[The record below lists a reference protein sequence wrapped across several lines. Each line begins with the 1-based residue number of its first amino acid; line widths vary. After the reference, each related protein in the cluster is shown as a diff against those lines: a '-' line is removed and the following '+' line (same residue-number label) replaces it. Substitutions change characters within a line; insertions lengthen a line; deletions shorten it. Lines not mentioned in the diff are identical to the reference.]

1 MQSLRQVSS
10 GPKRQGNYFI
20 VLHKTTGRE
29 REGTK
34 EEKALLIESR
44 HVGETQFSHREERLI
59 LVQGRRLVLQN
70 ILLKTTCETQTSILI
85 S

>member
-1 MQSLRQVSS
+1 MVPRDSAIISLFCTKQL
-10 GPKRQGNYFI
+10 GGN
-20 VLHKTTGRE
+20 
-29 REGTK
+29 
-34 EEKALLIESR
+34 EKAPRRKKLYYESR

-70 ILLKTTCETQTSILI
+70 ILLKTKCETKASILI